1 MDLEDWSTRL
11 KVFADATRVRLLAL
25 LEHEELTVAELS
37 AITRLAQPRVS
48 THLAKLKEAGLVR
61 DRRAG
66 VSAYY
71 RFDES
76 LLDPAQRAL
85 WLALSTGSDDPLLR
99 QDAERVAAVLV
110 NRASDQN
117 WADSVAGD
125 MERHYSPGRTW
136 EALARTALP
145 LLETGD
151 VLDIASGDGV
161 LAELVAPHA
170 RRYVCID
177 TSARVVAAASERL
190 RRLSNVE
197 VREGDMH
204 ALPFADAGFDLV
216 VMMHALTYAT
226 KPAHAVCESARVLR
240 PGGRL
245 LLLCSLAHHE
255 HKAAVQA
262 YGHVNLG
269 FSAKELRKFIHK
281 AGLEVSSLE
290 TVTREKRPPHFEV
303 ISLIAIK
310 PGEPAATAR
319 PENQTSSKASAGTT
333 A

>member
-1 MDLEDWSTRL
+1 MDLEAWSTRL

-25 LEHEELTVAELS
+25 LAREELTVAELS
-37 AITRLAQPRVS
+37 AITQLAQPRVS

-71 RFDES
+71 RFDEDNLDTVQRELWRS
-76 LLDPAQRAL
+76 LRD
-85 WLALSTGSDDPLLR
+85 GSDDPLLR
-99 QDAERVAAVLV
+99 QDAERVAGVLA
-110 NRASDQN
+110 NRAADQN

-170 RRYVCID
+170 KRYICID
-177 TSARVVAAASERL
+177 TSARVVAAAGERL
-190 RRLSNVE
+190 RRFPNVE

-204 ALPFADAGFDLV
+204 ALPFKDASFDLV
-216 VMMHALTYAT
+216 VLMHALTYST
-226 KPAHAVCESARVLR
+226 KPAQAVAEAARVLR
-240 PGGRL
+240 RGGRL
-245 LLLCSLAHHE
+245 LLSSLARHE
-255 HKAAVQA
+255 HRSVVEA

-269 FSAKELRKFIHK
+269 FSEKELRKFAEK
-281 AGLEVSSLE
+281 AGLEIANAE
-290 TVTREKRPPHFEV
+290 TVTRERRPPHFEV
-303 ISLIAIK
+303 LSLTAVK
-310 PGEPAATAR
+310 P
-319 PENQTSSKASAGTT
+319 
-333 A
+333 

>member
-25 LEHEELTVAELS
+25 LEQEELTVAELS

-71 RFDES
+71 RFDEAQ
-76 LLDPAQRAL
+76 LDPAQRAL

-99 QDAERVAAVLV
+99 QDAERVAAVLA
-110 NRASDQN
+110 NRAADQN

-204 ALPFADAGFDLV
+204 ALPFADASFDLV
-216 VMMHALTYAT
+216 VMMHALTYAA
-226 KPAHAVCESARVLR
+226 KPAQAVAESARVLR

-245 LLLCSLAHHE
+245 LLCSLA
-255 HKAAVQA
+255 
-262 YGHVNLG
+262 
-269 FSAKELRKFIHK
+269 R
-281 AGLEVSSLE
+281 
-290 TVTREKRPPHFEV
+290 
-303 ISLIAIK
+303 
-310 PGEPAATAR
+310 
-319 PENQTSSKASAGTT
+319 
-333 A
+333 